1 MLAFEF
7 EIPLPRIGQDV
18 FMTPT
23 QDIRIYTVPGISC
36 SHCVT
41 AIRDEVGQVAGV
53 DEVDVALDSKRVTV
67 RGRDLDDH
75 AVRAAIAEAGYE
87 AVG

>member
-1 MLAFEF
+1 
-7 EIPLPRIGQDV
+7 V
-18 FMTPT
+18 TPN
-23 QDIRIYTVPGISC
+23 QDIRTYTVPGISC

-41 AIRDEVGQVAGV
+41 AIRDEVRRVAGV
-53 DEVDVALDSKRVTV
+53 DEVDVALDTKRVAV
-67 RGRDLDDH
+67 SGRDLDDH